1 MMAEKKRQT
10 QRKSKRPERSER
22 PARRRKR
29 SQPKGTMTL
38 TQLFNQRKKR
48 DALEFKPDVQKAT
61 WIKTNKLTKQQQL
74 RLTRWSLYA
83 LTVILS
89 VVLQDVLMSQVSLF
103 GATTDLPACAILLIT
118 VLEGT
123 EIGSIFVL
131 IASTLYY
138 FSGNAPTAF
147 CIGLL
152 TFFGI
157 GATLFR
163 QMYWHRSKGSVILCG
178 AIALVGYEL
187 GLFVVGISTVLTHW
201 GRLPAFALTAAYSCL
216 VMIPL
221 YSLVYKIGLIG
232 GNTWKE

>member
-1 MMAEKKRQT
+1 MAEMKR
-10 QRKSKRPERSER
+10 RKPSP
-22 PARRRKR
+22 PARRKR
-29 SQPKGTMTL
+29 TQPKGTMTL
-38 TQLFNQRKKR
+38 SQMFKQRKKR

-61 WIKTNKLTKQQQL
+61 WIKTARLTKQQQL
-74 RLTRWSLYA
+74 RLTRWMLYV
-83 LTVILS
+83 LTVVAA
-89 VVLQDVLMSQVSLF
+89 VVLQDVLMSQVSFL

-123 EIGSIFVL
+123 EVGSIFVL
-131 IASTLYY
+131 IASTVYY

-147 CIGLL
+147 CIGLM

-178 AIALVGYEL
+178 SIALLGYEL
-187 GLFVVGISTVLTHW
+187 GLFVVGVSTALTHW
-201 GRLPAFALTAAYSCL
+201 GRLPSFVLTAIYSSL
-216 VMIPL
+216 IMIPL

>member
-1 MMAEKKRQT
+1 MMAEKKRKT
-10 QRKSKRPERSER
+10 QRKPQRPEGAER
-22 PARRRKR
+22 PARRRRR

-38 TQLFNQRKKR
+38 TQMFKQRKKR

-61 WIKTNKLTKQQQL
+61 WIKTTRLTKQQQL
-74 RLTRWSLYA
+74 RLTRWMLYV
-83 LTVILS
+83 LTVVAA
-89 VVLQDVLMSQVSLF
+89 VVLQDVIMSQFSFL
-103 GATTDLPACAILLIT
+103 GATTDLPVCAILLIT

-123 EIGSIFVL
+123 EVGSIFVL
-131 IASTLYY
+131 MASTLYY
-138 FSGNAPTAF
+138 FSGNAPSAF
-147 CIGLL
+147 CIGLM

-178 AIALVGYEL
+178 AIALLGYEL

-201 GRLPAFALTAAYSCL
+201 GRLPSFVMTAVYSSL
-216 VMIPL
+216 IMIPL

>member
-1 MMAEKKRQT
+1 MAEKKR
-10 QRKSKRPERSER
+10 RKPGT
-22 PARRRKR
+22 PARRRRKSR
-29 SQPKGTMTL
+29 PKGTMTL
-38 TQLFNQRKKR
+38 TQMFKQRKKR

-61 WIKTNKLTKQQQL
+61 WIKTTRLTKQQQL
-74 RLTRWSLYA
+74 RLTRWMLYV
-83 LTVILS
+83 LTVVAS
-89 VVLQDVLMSQVSLF
+89 VVLQDVLMSQFSFL

-123 EIGSIFVL
+123 EVGSIFVL

-138 FSGNAPTAF
+138 FSGNAPSAF
-147 CIGLL
+147 CIGLM

-178 AIALVGYEL
+178 AIALFCYEL
-187 GLFVVGISTVLTHW
+187 GLFVVGISSVLTHW
-201 GRLPAFALTAAYSCL
+201 GRLPSFVMTAVYSSL
-216 VMIPL
+216 IMIPL

>member
-1 MMAEKKRQT
+1 MMAEKKRKT
-10 QRKSKRPERSER
+10 QRKPQRPEGAER
-22 PARRRKR
+22 PARRRRR

-38 TQLFNQRKKR
+38 TQMFKQRKKR

-61 WIKTNKLTKQQQL
+61 WIKTTRLTKQQQL

-83 LTVILS
+83 LTVIFS

-138 FSGNAPTAF
+138 FSGNAPSAF

-163 QMYWHRSKGSVILCG
+163 QMYWHRSKGSIILCS
-178 AIALVGYEL
+178 AIALTGYEL
-187 GLFVVGISTVLTHW
+187 GLFVVGLTDKLTHW
-201 GRLPAFALTAAYSCL
+201 GRLPVFLLTAVFSCL
-216 VMIPL
+216 VLIPL
-221 YSLVYKIGLIG
+221 YSLILKIGLIG

>member
-1 MMAEKKRQT
+1 MAEKKR
-10 QRKSKRPERSER
+10 RKPGT
-22 PARRRKR
+22 PARRRRKSR
-29 SQPKGTMTL
+29 PKGTMTL
-38 TQLFNQRKKR
+38 TQMFKQRKKR
-48 DALEFKPDVQKAT
+48 DALEFKPDIQKAT
-61 WIKTNKLTKQQQL
+61 WIKTNRLTKQQQL
-74 RLTRWSLYA
+74 RLTRWMLYV
-83 LTVILS
+83 LTVVAS
-89 VVLQDVLMSQVSLF
+89 VVLQDVLMSQFSFL

-123 EIGSIFVL
+123 EVGSIFVL

-138 FSGNAPTAF
+138 FSGNAPSAF
-147 CIGLL
+147 CIGLM

-178 AIALVGYEL
+178 AIALFCYEL
-187 GLFVVGISTVLTHW
+187 GLFVVGISSVLTHW
-201 GRLPAFALTAAYSCL
+201 GRLPSFVMTAVYSSL
-216 VMIPL
+216 IMIPL